1 MISMVGISTDNIMF
15 TITPFGLAIIAAA
28 LSCNMPVGIMYLIS
42 LISTFIKFGPNSL
55 LTYILTTL
63 VFFVAILIKN
73 QKYRIESMNKK
84 IRYALICIYFISTSY
99 SNVFRTFILYE
110 LLTSIMLSICTY
122 IFYKIFSNSITVIR
136 QAGVKKYFQ

>member
-1 MISMVGISTDNIMF
+1 
-15 TITPFGLAIIAAA
+15 
-28 LSCNMPVGIMYLIS
+28 
-42 LISTFIKFGPNSL
+42 
-55 LTYILTTL
+55 
-63 VFFVAILIKN
+63 
-73 QKYRIESMNKK
+73 MNKK
-84 IRYALICIYFISTSY
+84 IRYALICIYLISTSY